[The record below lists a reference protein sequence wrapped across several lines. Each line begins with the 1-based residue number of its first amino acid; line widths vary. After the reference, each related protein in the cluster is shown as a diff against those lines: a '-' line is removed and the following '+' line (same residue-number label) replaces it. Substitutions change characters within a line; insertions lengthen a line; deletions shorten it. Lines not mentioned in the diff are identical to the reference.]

1 MKTNKNNWRSSKKRI
16 EALKDLKPK
25 EQTKSIEGILPRGNE
40 TEGIK
45 DERSKIKRYENTTI
59 RDNLFFDLS
68 KQPFDFRTFK
78 TIRSLGYDIY
88 NKRANIDEADQEQ
101 SNLFDY
107 FLTLI
112 ARLSHKQKKYKKR
125 KNYVS
130 DRVRSLYK
138 GRKSMILRAGSFH

>member
-1 MKTNKNNWRSSKKRI
+1 MKIKKKKQVGS
-16 EALKDLKPK
+16 LKDLDLKNQP
-25 EQTKSIEGILPRGNE
+25 KSIEEFFPKGNE
-40 TEGIK
+40 TEGVK
-45 DERSKIKRYENTTI
+45 DELSKIKRYENKVI
-59 RDNLFFDLS
+59 RNNFFDDLS

-107 FLTLI
+107 FLILI
-112 ARLSHKQKKYKKR
+112 ARLSRKEKKYKKR
-125 KNYVS
+125 KNDVS

>member
-1 MKTNKNNWRSSKKRI
+1 MF
-16 EALKDLKPK
+16 
-25 EQTKSIEGILPRGNE
+25 
-40 TEGIK
+40 
-45 DERSKIKRYENTTI
+45 Y
-59 RDNLFFDLS
+59 DLS
-68 KQPFDFRTFK
+68 KQSFDFRTFK
-78 TIRSLGYDIY
+78 TIRSLRYDIY

-112 ARLSHKQKKYKKR
+112 ARLSRKQKIYKKR
-125 KNYVS
+125 KNDVS